1 MPNASVDY
9 WERYGTI
16 ILNERGHTMTS
27 MDSLK
32 QTLFTQTFTQN
43 PYSAYEQLREEEP
56 ASYVLLPDG
65 QYAWIITRYEDALA
79 ALKDQRFIK
88 DFTKLDD
95 SDTGH
100 GSIFSQNMLF
110 ADMPDHKRL
119 RGLVSKAF
127 TPQMITRMRDR
138 IQEITNKLLDE
149 IDGKDSIDLID
160 VFAFPLPIIVICEM
174 LGIPAEDRD
183 KFRIWSNSM
192 IEGSNGEYATDIE
205 QNMHEFVQY
214 LGKRFATVRENPG
227 DDLISKLIIS
237 EEQGDQLTEQELYG
251 VVSLLII
258 AGHETTV
265 NLIGNSIMTLL
276 EHPEQLEL
284 LKSQP
289 ELIHTAVEEVLRY
302 NDPVEFSTSRWAG
315 EDLEFKGKSIRKGDL
330 VIVVLN
336 SANHDPN
343 QFTDPE
349 IFDITRQKSKHLA
362 FGKGIH
368 ACLGA
373 PLARLEGEIAIS
385 SFINCY
391 PNCKLNAEIND
402 LTWRSGMVVRGVR
415 ELPVTL

>member
-1 MPNASVDY
+1 
-9 WERYGTI
+9 
-16 ILNERGHTMTS
+16 MTS
-27 MDSLK
+27 MNSFK
-32 QTLFTQTFTQN
+32 RTLFTKAFTQN
-43 PYSAYEQLREEEP
+43 PYSAYGQLREEEP
-56 ASYVLLPDG
+56 VSCVLLPDG

-119 RGLVSKAF
+119 RGLVSNAF
-127 TPQMITRMRDR
+127 TPKMIAGMRDQ
-138 IQEITNKLLDE
+138 IQEITNGLLDE
-149 IDGKDSIDLID
+149 MDGKDNIDLID
-160 VFAFPLPIIVICEM
+160 AFAFPLPIIVICEM
-174 LGIPAEDRD
+174 LGIPTEDRD

-192 IEGSNGEYATDIE
+192 IEGSNGEYAADIE
-205 QNMHEFVQY
+205 QNMYEFVQY
-214 LGKRFATVRENPG
+214 LGKRFAIVREDPG

-265 NLIGNSIMTLL
+265 NLIGNSIMALL
-276 EHPEQLEL
+276 EHPEQLGL

-315 EDLEFKGKSIRKGDL
+315 EDLEFKGESMHKGDL
-330 VIVVLN
+330 VIAVLN

-343 QFTDPE
+343 QFTDPDV
-349 IFDITRQKSKHLA
+349 FDITRQKSKHLA

-385 SFINCY
+385 SFINRY
-391 PNCKLNAEIND
+391 PNCKLNADVND
-402 LTWRSGMVVRGVR
+402 LTWRSGMIVRGVK
-415 ELPVTL
+415 ELPITL